1 MLSLGTM
8 AVLEGFM
15 RRIKFHRS
23 VFDALICL
31 ALFAA
36 VAALVIFPK
45 ESIEAAEKGLTLC
58 INVIIPSLFPFF
70 VLSTLIV
77 QLGIARYFGRVLE
90 PVMRPL
96 FNVGG
101 ACSTAFVLGFIGGY
115 PVGAKTVIALYENG
129 SCSKAEAER
138 LLSFCNNSGP
148 AFIFGVVGAGV
159 FSSSIVGLLLYLA
172 HTLASICV
180 GFIFRSWGVG
190 DDKSNNAR
198 LPQAAAKRFTIAFT
212 DSVKSAFQTTINI
225 CGFVIFFTVFIKLLF
240 LSGLIPLLASVIG
253 AIFSPFGFDASWAE
267 RLLTGLIELTCGVT
281 SLQGAAGTLGT
292 SMAMAAFML
301 GWAGLSVHCQVLSFI
316 GDSGLSVR
324 TYIYGKFF
332 QASISAVI
340 AYFMSHLFVFK
351 LPAALYLAQSVRD
364 IASLNFG
371 SAAVI
376 SCLSALLLMLLFVLG
391 ARMSTMKRSRC
402 GQRLKPHR

>member
-1 MLSLGTM
+1 MLSTGDDS
-8 AVLEGFM
+8 M
-15 RRIKFHRS
+15 RRPRFHRR

-31 ALFAA
+31 ALVTA

-45 ESIEAAEKGLTLC
+45 ESIAAASNGLTLC
-58 INVIIPSLFPFF
+58 MNVIIPSLFPFF
-70 VLSTLIV
+70 VISTLIV
-77 QLGIARYFGRVLE
+77 QLGIARYFGKILE

-148 AFIFGVVGAGV
+148 AFILGVVGAGV
-159 FSSSIVGLLLYLA
+159 FSSSIVGLLLYFT

-180 GFIFRSWGVG
+180 GLIFRNWGR
-190 DDKSNNAR
+190 SNKKENVVR
-198 LPQAAAKRFTIAFT
+198 LPEITVRRFAPAFV

-225 CGFVIFFTVFIKLLF
+225 CGFVIFFTIFIKLLF
-240 LSGLIPLLASVIG
+240 LSGLLPLIASVIG
-253 AIFSPFGFDASWAE
+253 TIFSPFGFDTAWAE
-267 RLLTGLIELTCGVT
+267 RLLTGIIELTSGVWT
-281 SLQGAAGTLGT
+281 LQGAAGELSR

-301 GWAGLSVHCQVLSFI
+301 GWAGLSIHCQVLSFI

-324 TYIYGKFF
+324 TYIYGKFLQGSIAAVF
-332 QASISAVI
+332 AYFISRIFVFDLPASAYYAQQVTALASIDFFS
-340 AYFMSHLFVFK
+340 
-351 LPAALYLAQSVRD
+351 AALIS
-364 IASLNFG
+364 II
-371 SAAVI
+371 SAA
-376 SCLSALLLMLLFVLG
+376 LLTLLFIIG
-391 ARMSTMKRSRC
+391 ARHAALRRGRYTTKRKALR
-402 GQRLKPHR
+402 